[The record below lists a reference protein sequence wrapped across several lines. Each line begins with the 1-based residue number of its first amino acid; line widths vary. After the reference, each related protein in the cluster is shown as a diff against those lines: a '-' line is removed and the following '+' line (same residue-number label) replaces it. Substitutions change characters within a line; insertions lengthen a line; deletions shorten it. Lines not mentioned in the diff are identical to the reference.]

1 MIDKNIIDRDHLIKR
16 CITGAYYQAGQV
28 CISVQRIL
36 VHQDIR
42 DEFVQKFLQ
51 AIDAMVI

>member
-1 MIDKNIIDRDHLIKR
+1 
-16 CITGAYYQAGQV
+16 V
-28 CISVQRIL
+28 CISEQRIL